1 MDVRSK
7 IEDLTRKKA
16 ALEEKM
22 SRLEPLDSRDVPWE
36 QISRER
42 KVLLRQLCDVKI
54 RLKNLRFL
62 LKEKTPAVA
71 NHFLSQE
78 EKDKSQM
85 MKKIDIKESE
95 INQDE
100 TEAVNEDSRE
110 NEVDGSDSSL
120 DETFYTACESRA
132 SDSDW
137 DETENEE
144 EVGECNQI
152 RPILALQPLLEL
164 QKSKLVPHLEEEIKK
179 GWLGEEKEEQ
189 EKQGEKHGRRRGK
202 WGGREGKG

>member
-132 SDSDW
+132 SSDSDW

-164 QKSKLVPHLEEEIKK
+164 QKSKLVPHQEEKTKK
-179 GWLGEEKEEQ
+179 GWLGEKKEEQ
-189 EKQGEKHGRRRGK
+189 EEP
-202 WGGREGKG
+202 EES